1 MLILLDKTDDSAFFL
16 HHIFGKCFFFS
27 LSFFKAYYSNSF
39 KKRRFHNS
47 VSGFQVAG
55 TSWPY
60 SAETSGWRRFSGPP
74 SGRVYIILSRF
85 TPGCIQYFEQILY
98 LVNIF
103 LSGSLSK
110 STLFCLNSYPYPG
123 PFYFKPINICTVLK
137 FTGQFRYI
145 DPRVCSAK
153 GIWMGI
159 FRRHFY
165 SPYTAKFRWLWEV
178 YRKIPVNRKL

>member
-27 LSFFKAYYSNSF
+27 LSFFKAYYSNSL

-123 PFYFKPINICTVLK
+123 PFYFKPINICTVLSLQDNSG
-137 FTGQFRYI
+137 T
-145 DPRVCSAK
+145 
-153 GIWMGI
+153 
-159 FRRHFY
+159 
-165 SPYTAKFRWLWEV
+165 
-178 YRKIPVNRKL
+178 